1 MIKEWNSLAWNS
13 NILSNNVIVVKETQ
27 TVQQVLDSITDASET
42 NKYLVLVPSGHE
54 LEYFDWKPNVEVKFL
69 DNLDERWQL
78 DELEGWDDLSNWI
91 IGSAFTPSIEDI
103 QGRNWLKLAVSDV
116 EGAKNSYFK
125 MCPSLL
131 TYQGLLITIK
141 LTNKKISQ
149 NLKIECYIHDIADS
163 YIKPAYLDSYGLG
176 EHELTLF
183 IPFNFDNFSLSNV
196 NEQFNWESIKYI
208 QLHIEGFDDGDE
220 ILFSNFK
227 LVRTF
232 PYPCLFLRTDDSSL
246 GSNYNRVRVLK
257 EIENRRLP
265 IIWAIIAENINWQF
279 GLDNNLPTPEML
291 QEFQDKSYI
300 SIVNH
305 SLSHPNFHDDLQDNE
320 KDTLFEV
327 ESSMY
332 IFERLGLKDAL
343 QWWVNPYQSTN
354 YYLQKYLKEFG
365 YKSVYST
372 RDSVPLCIP
381 SFSTFL
387 EQTYNLKK
395 GGIATFLF
403 HSYDLGSEGAI
414 EDLLNQIDNILQTHR
429 PVSIRDIERL
439 MDNSHEKFSP
449 RQTKPTLFQ
458 VLDSDFDMYF
468 YHKQLFLDPNGTDR
482 NINVQPYELRPGD
495 PALIVNTGSTGNLI
509 FDPSG
514 LNLTIQSG
522 QSANVIYD
530 GDQWRQI

>member
-1 MIKEWNSLAWNS
+1 MFAYNSYYGKVFVTD
-13 NILSNNVIVVKETQ
+13 NVIVVRDNE

-78 DELEGWDDLSNWI
+78 DELEGWDDLSNWD
-91 IGSAFTPSIEDI
+91 IGSAYTPTIEDI
-103 QGRNWLKLAVSDV
+103 QGKNWLKVVVSDASGGRSLYFKNV
-116 EGAKNSYFK
+116 RNLLKYQGFITTVKFTNKTVSQNFRIECYVWDNNNSYIKNSYF
-125 MCPSLL
+125 
-131 TYQGLLITIK
+131 
-141 LTNKKISQ
+141 
-149 NLKIECYIHDIADS
+149 
-163 YIKPAYLDSYGLG
+163 DSYGIG
-176 EHELTLF
+176 QHELALF
-183 IPFNFDNFSLSNV
+183 VPFNFDTYKSHYING
-196 NEQFNWESIKYI
+196 QFDWKNIKYI
-208 QLHIEGFDDGDE
+208 RILLSNIEDGDE

-257 EIENRRLP
+257 EIENRKLS

-279 GLDNNLPTPEML
+279 GFNNNLPTPEML

-300 SIVNH
+300 SVVNH
-305 SLSHPNFHDDLQDNE
+305 SFSHPNFHDDLQDNE
-320 KDTLFEV
+320 KDTLFQV
-327 ESSMY
+327 EASRA

-343 QWWVNPYQSTN
+343 RWWVNPYGSTN

-365 YKSVYST
+365 YKSVYNT
-372 RDSVPLCIP
+372 RNVVPLCLP
-381 SFSTFL
+381 TFSTFL

-403 HSYDLGSEGAI
+403 HSYDLGSEEAI

-429 PVSIRDIERL
+429 PISIRDIERL
-439 MDNSHEKFSP
+439 MNNSHEKFSP

-482 NINVQPYELRPGD
+482 NINVQSYELRPGD

-514 LNLTIQSG
+514 LNLTIQPG

-530 GDQWRQI
+530 GEQWRQI